1 MFYIQ
6 LTGNNLFIMES
17 VFLLA
22 SKPHYITIAKPIPIR
37 TTNMHGLMLSFS
49 KTPKKAIPSYFILIP
64 QSILQN
70 YQIGFVNGGI
80 TLVTLLNSFT
90 YTLWLKK
97 AINFS
102 NKISEAHR
110 EKRNFPQCF
119 CSIPNSLCLGFVH
132 GNLTRT
138 IKIPV

>member
-1 MFYIQ
+1 
-6 LTGNNLFIMES
+6 
-17 VFLLA
+17 
-22 SKPHYITIAKPIPIR
+22 
-37 TTNMHGLMLSFS
+37 MHGLMLSFS

-97 AINFS
+97 ATNFS

-110 EKRNFPQCF
+110 EKRNSPQCF
-119 CSIPNSLCLGFVH
+119 CSISNSLFLGFVH